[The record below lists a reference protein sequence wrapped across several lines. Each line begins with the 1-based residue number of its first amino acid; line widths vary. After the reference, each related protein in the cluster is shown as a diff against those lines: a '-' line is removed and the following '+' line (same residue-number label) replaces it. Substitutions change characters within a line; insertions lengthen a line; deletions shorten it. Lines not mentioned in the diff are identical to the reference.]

1 MPKIVEGFSFPDDAT
16 GAEIDAFLKKN
27 RKAPEQKDPLAGM
40 PEERPDMSW
49 GEYGKGLARSAAS
62 GLTFNWSDEGIAAIR
77 ARVEGIP
84 YEQALADERTKKK
97 AFEEQYPKMAI
108 GAEIAGGVPTMFV
121 PGLGAAKVAQST
133 MQAGRLG
140 RAMAGPVAQA
150 TKAGAIQGTLA
161 GTGESESTDVFSAE
175 DIAQRLKGGAQGAAV
190 GAGVGAGIG
199 TAVKVGTPI
208 VKGVMERVRPGAM
221 AEDVAKMKVL
231 QDLQRSGMTPAQA
244 KKEFEI
250 LEQSGA
256 RPSYFDVSGPL
267 TSRAESI
274 VQREGAAGEGIVEDI
289 AKRQRDQR
297 ERIVGEARGRL
308 GQTKSYYETADD
320 AAEALRTQAKPL
332 YEKAYKAE
340 IPVEAQYDLQVIGND
355 LKDAFPEA
363 LTYARKLFASERRS
377 GDFKR
382 IGTRELPSG
391 NEAFDMIPKVQQ
403 WDYIMRGLGQVIEKE
418 TDTVTG
424 KVTQLGGGA
433 KKFRSEIATILDNEV
448 PAFGAARKQYKG
460 DLEVKQAL
468 EDARKGFN
476 RVDPEELAI
485 NWGAMSF
492 AEKEAYRAG
501 ALKNIRDSLFG
512 SGDYTDATKRIGQTI
527 QDRRDALSIIMP
539 NPLNARLF
547 QDYLEAEARIA
558 ANAQRIKGGSQTERR
573 GRLRADLEGEADL
586 SVLGAARQAAQGSY
600 FPALNTLFSII
611 AKNPTIPE
619 KRVEAI
625 GEMLRKN
632 DMKGVERLTKSLEAF
647 VEEQARKQAKAAQ
660 VTKAV
665 AGRAG
670 RVSGGEA
677 AEGQGEPIPELTIP
691 GPGNIR

>member
-1 MPKIVEGFSFPDDAT
+1 MAKIVQGYEFPDDAT
-16 GAEIDAFLKKN
+16 QEEIQ
-27 RKAPEQKDPLAGM
+27 KALSSVRPARRQEETM
-40 PEERPDMSW
+40 PAAPQEMSW

-77 ARVEGIP
+77 SRVEGIP
-84 YEQALADERTKKK
+84 YEQALADERAKKK
-97 AFEEQYPKMAI
+97 AFEEQYPVPAI
-108 GAEIAGGVPTMFV
+108 AAEIAGGVPTLFV

-140 RAMAGPVAQA
+140 RAVAGPVAQA

-175 DIAQRLKGGAQGAAV
+175 DIAQRLKGAGAGAAV
-190 GAGVGAGIG
+190 GAGVGATVG
-199 TAVKVGTPI
+199 TAVKAGTPI
-208 VKGVMERVRPGAM
+208 VRGVMERFRPEAM

-244 KKEFEI
+244 QREFEY
-250 LEQSGA
+250 LQSTGA
-256 RPSYFDVSGPL
+256 SPSYFDVSGPL
-267 TSRAESI
+267 TSRAESV

-289 AKRQRDQR
+289 VGKQRAQR
-297 ERIVGEARGRL
+297 ERIMGQAKERL
-308 GQTKSYYETADD
+308 GQTKNYYETAED
-320 AAEALRTQAKPL
+320 AATALRTQAKPF

-340 IPVEAQYDLQVIGND
+340 IPVEAQYELQSIMNK
-355 LKDAFPEA
+355 LKNASPKA
-363 LTYARKLFASERRS
+363 IQYAKELFSFERES

-382 IGTRELPSG
+382 LGTRELPSG
-391 NEAFDMIPKVQQ
+391 NEAFDMIPNVQQ
-403 WDYIMRGLGQVIEKE
+403 WDYIMRGLGQVISKE
-418 TDTVTG
+418 TDSVTREI
-424 KVTQLGGGA
+424 TPIGGA
-433 KKFRSEIATILDNEV
+433 ATKMRAQIANILDKEV
-448 PAFGAARKQYKG
+448 PEFGAARRQYKG

-468 EDARKGFN
+468 DEARKGFN

-485 NWGAMSF
+485 SWGGMSV

-512 SGDYTDATKRIGQTI
+512 SRDYTDATSRIGQAI
-527 QDRRDALSIIMP
+527 QDRRDALNIIMP
-539 NPLNARLF
+539 EKASARLF
-547 QDYLEAEARIA
+547 QDYLEAEAKIA
-558 ANAQRIKGGSQTERR
+558 ANAQKIKAGSPTERR
-573 GRLRADLEGEADL
+573 KRLGKDLEVETDL
-586 SVLGAARQAAQGSY
+586 SMLGVARQAAQGSY
-600 FPALNTLFSII
+600 FPAMNTLFSIL
-611 AKNPTIPE
+611 AKNPAIPE

-660 VTKAV
+660 VTKTV

-677 AEGQGEPIPELTIP
+677 AEGPGEPIPELTIP
-691 GPGNIR
+691 VR